1 MLALYYAEGIRIDG
15 FPHSPRAEHVAGEQV
30 AGPQLSLGTH
40 PIRNPSPT
48 PIKEIPHGS
57 GCISELQDELWM
69 TEKQNMLVF

>member
-1 MLALYYAEGIRIDG
+1 MRIILCKGARIDG
-15 FPHSPRAEHVAGEQV
+15 FPHTPRAEHVPGEQV

-40 PIRNPSPT
+40 PIRKAPPA
-48 PIKEIPHGS
+48 PIEEIPHSS